1 LFSINAN
8 QKVVNRR
15 NGNRRSTTLIAPAG
29 NTRVVG
35 IDLFGDYDDQSIAF
49 KVADEHNESRTG
61 PMDDVYYVYDDQ
73 GNYVRGNE
81 AVDYEVSP

>member
-1 LFSINAN
+1 
-8 QKVVNRR
+8 
-15 NGNRRSTTLIAPAG
+15 
-29 NTRVVG
+29 VG

-73 GNYVRGNE
+73 GNYIRGNE
-81 AVDYEVSP
+81 AVD